1 MSIRSRKFMKKPR
14 NSSGYTRNGF
24 TLVELMI
31 SLTLG
36 LIITGVIVQV
46 FTSTRST
53 NDLETGLSEV
63 QEQGRFAMEF
73 LAKDIRMAGNFG
85 CAKLKK
91 TAINNIVKIPDGPRG
106 LLSDP
111 YNNTAT
117 QPVGLAI
124 FGYTGGGGTALSDWT
139 PNLPAPGF
147 FDGLG
152 APGPELVPF
161 SDVLLVQFA
170 TPLNVQLYN
179 PSAPTKANLQLV
191 RTPETTGAF
200 KANDIVFISDCRRGD
215 IFRITNNPAAG
226 GGPNITLTHS
236 ASGNTQPLLNGSYDS
251 SADVMKFAT
260 RAYFIGVNRNPV
272 PPLPAGITP
281 EPALY
286 RLALDNND
294 WRPEPL
300 VTGIEQL
307 KFLMGLEAVSPDDSN
322 RNMAETYMTAD
333 VLYNDGS
340 YAAGTDRD
348 MSKVIDVKVAFI
360 ARSSSIID
368 VQNVKGNIVVAESNI
383 PIFGQTNE
391 IYRSTPAPATGTFD
405 PEIYRRRRLFTTTVQ
420 KRNK

>member
-1 MSIRSRKFMKKPR
+1 MSIQTGKFMIK
-14 NSSGYTRNGF
+14 TRCSLGNTRSGF
-24 TLVELMI
+24 TLIELMI
-31 SLTLG
+31 ALTLG

-91 TAINNIVKIPDGPRG
+91 TAINNIVKTPDGPRG

-111 YNNTAT
+111 YNNAAT
-117 QPVGLAI
+117 QPVGLAV
-124 FGYTGGGGTALSDWT
+124 FGYTGGGGTALTDWT
-139 PNLPAPGF
+139 PQLPALGF
-147 FDGLG
+147 FDGLV

-170 TPLNVQLYN
+170 TPLNVQLFN
-179 PSAPTKANLQLV
+179 TGAPTKANLQLV
-191 RTPETTGAF
+191 RTPSTTGAF
-200 KANDIVFISDCRRGD
+200 KQNDVVFISDCRRGD
-215 IFRITNNPAAG
+215 MFRITNNPATG
-226 GGPNITLTHS
+226 GGTNITLTHGT
-236 ASGNTQPLLNGSYDS
+236 SGNTQSLLNGSYDS
-251 SADVMKFAT
+251 TADVMKLAT
-260 RAYFIGVNRNPV
+260 RAYFIGVNSNPV
-272 PPLPAGITP
+272 PPLPAGTTP

-307 KFLMGLEAVSPDDSN
+307 KFLMGLEAVSADNSN
-322 RNMAETYMTAD
+322 RDMAETYMTANA
-333 VLYNDGS
+333 LYNPGTFDPS
-340 YAAGTDRD
+340 TDRD

-360 ARSSSIID
+360 ARSSSMID
-368 VQNVKGNIVVAESNI
+368 VQNVKGNVVIAEANI
-383 PIFGQTNE
+383 PIFGNPNE
-391 IYRSTPAPATGTFD
+391 IYRATPAPPPGSFD
-405 PEIYRRRRLFTTTVQ
+405 PELYRRRRLFTSTVQ
-420 KRNK
+420 RRN